1 MDGVHDLGGMD
12 GFGAVHAEKDEPV
25 FHEPWEGRVHALS
38 TTMGARGVWNID
50 IGRFG
55 IELLPPQVYL
65 TSTYYQRWFLRL
77 ENLLVEYGLV
87 DRDEIANGH
96 ASGAKETEEAA
107 TFTTHDVGRVL
118 ARGSYVRTADSPPR
132 FASGDRVKA
141 RNIHPRSHTRL
152 PRYVRGHVGVV
163 ERVHQPNVFPDSKV
177 RGEGEDP
184 QWLYT
189 VRFEGRELWGED
201 AEPGTAVSVDAFE
214 PYLEP
219 A

>member
-12 GFGAVHAEKDEPV
+12 GFGAVEAEEDEPV
-25 FHEPWEGRVHALS
+25 FHQPWEGRVFALS
-38 TTMGARGVWNID
+38 MTMGARGVWNID
-50 IGRFG
+50 MGRFG
-55 IELLPPQVYL
+55 IELLPPEVYL
-65 TSTYYQRWFLRL
+65 TSPYYERWFRRL
-77 ENLLVEYGLV
+77 ENLLVEHGLV

-96 ASGAKETEEAA
+96 ASRAGEAQGTA
-107 TFTTHDVGRVL
+107 TFTARDVGRVL
-118 ARGSYVRTADSPPR
+118 ARGSFVRTEAAAPR

-141 RNIHPRSHTRL
+141 RNIHPHSHTRL

-163 ERVHQPNVFPDSKV
+163 ERVHQPNVFPDSLV

-189 VRFEGRELWGED
+189 VQFEGRELWGED
-201 AEPGTAVSVDAFE
+201 AEPGTSVSVDAFE

>member
-1 MDGVHDLGGMD
+1 MT
-12 GFGAVHAEKDEPV
+12 ASRPE
-25 FHEPWEGRVHALS
+25 
-38 TTMGARGVWNID
+38 
-50 IGRFG
+50 
-55 IELLPPQVYL
+55 
-65 TSTYYQRWFLRL
+65 TS
-77 ENLLVEYGLV
+77 
-87 DRDEIANGH
+87 IPA
-96 ASGAKETEEAA
+96 
-107 TFTTHDVGRVL
+107 
-118 ARGSYVRTADSPPR
+118 P
-132 FASGDRVKA
+132 
-141 RNIHPRSHTRL
+141 HTRL

-163 ERVHQPNVFPDSKV
+163 ERVHQPNVFPDSMV